1 MKRCAPL
8 VLITALGSIL
18 AARATAAPAVGKGL
32 RFEVSFPRGV
42 GQGPFDGR
50 VYLLLSKDAAKEP
63 RFQIHE
69 GIDSQQIFG
78 VDVAKLA
85 PGQPVSVDGSTLG
98 YPARSLGEIPAG
110 EYHVQ
115 AVLNV
120 YEAFKR
126 SDGHTVLLPP
136 DRGEG
141 QQWSSKPGNLV
152 SPSRK
157 LRIDPARP
165 EVVRIALTQVIP
177 EVEAPR
183 ETKYL
188 KHVKIKSRLLS
199 EFWGRGMELAAWVLI
214 PPGFDAHPEARYPL
228 AVYHGHFSADWQA
241 GSGFREEPPSPDL
254 TGRDRADAEYA
265 YKLYQ
270 DWDAGRLP
278 KMLVMTVQHANP
290 YYDDSYAVNS
300 ANLGPYGDAIVRE
313 LIPEVERR
321 FRGIG
326 QGWARTLY
334 GGSTGG
340 WEALAA
346 QVFYPDDFGGAW
358 CFCPDPVDF
367 RAYELVNIYEDE
379 NAYWKAGPF
388 AGAPRPAKR
397 DPDGHVT
404 ATVEQSSRFEAVPG
418 SRGRSTDQWDI
429 WQAVYGPVGA
439 DGYPKPI
446 WDKATGKIDP
456 EVAAYWREHYD
467 LRHILERDWKTL
479 GPKLAG
485 KIRIKTGTL
494 DTYYLE
500 KAVRLLEAFL
510 ERTTEPY
517 WRGSIEYG
525 HDHPHCFTG
534 DPSQPVSVSRQT
546 VNQRI
551 LPEMAEHLRR
561 TAPPGA
567 DVESWR

>member
-1 MKRCAPL
+1 MNVSRVWVVAWVMAAAGAP
-8 VLITALGSIL
+8 A
-18 AARATAAPAVGKGL
+18 AEPARA
-32 RFEVSFPRGV
+32 RFEVSFSAAVRASAV
-42 GQGPFDGR
+42 DGR
-50 VYLLLSKDAAKEP
+50 VYVLLSRDATKEP

-78 VDVAKLA
+78 VDVLSLA
-85 PGQPVSVDGSTLG
+85 PGQAAVVNQGTLG
-98 YPARSLGEIPAG
+98 YPAKSLADIPPG
-110 EYHVQ
+110 EYQVQ

-120 YEAFKR
+120 YETYRR

-141 QQWSSKPGNLV
+141 QHWESKPGNLT
-152 SPSRK
+152 SRPQK
-157 LRIDPARP
+157 LRVDASRN
-165 EVVRIALTQVIP
+165 EALRLALTEVIP
-177 EVEAPR
+177 PIAPPS

-188 KHVKIKSRLLS
+188 RHVTIKSRLLS
-199 EFWGRGMELAAWVLI
+199 DFWGRDMELGAWVLL
-214 PPGFDAHPEARYPL
+214 PPGFDEHKEARYPL
-228 AVYHGHFSADWQA
+228 AIYHGHFSADWRA
-241 GSGFREEPPSPDL
+241 GAGFREEPPGPAL
-254 TGRDRADAEYA
+254 QGPERADAEWSH
-265 YKLYQ
+265 KFYQ
-270 DWDAGRLP
+270 DWTAGRLP
-278 KMLVMTVQHANP
+278 KMLIMTVQHANP

-326 QGWARTLY
+326 APWARVMY

-340 WEALAA
+340 WEVLGA
-346 QVFYPDDFGGAW
+346 QVFYPDDFAGAW

-367 RAYELVNIYEDE
+367 RAYELVNIYDDV

-404 ATVEQSSRFEAVPG
+404 ATVEQSVRFEAVLG

-429 WQAVYGPVGA
+429 WQAVFGPVGP
-439 DGYPKPI
+439 DGYPRPI
-446 WDKATGKIDP
+446 WDKATGVIDK
-456 EVAAYWREHYD
+456 EVAAYWRDHYD

-485 KIRIKTGTL
+485 KIRIKVGTL

-500 KAVRLLEAFL
+500 KAVRHLEAFL

-517 WRGSIEYG
+517 WRGSVEYG
-525 HDHPHCFTG
+525 HDLPHCYTG
-534 DPSQPVSVSRQT
+534 DPSVPVEVSSRT
-546 VNQRI
+546 VNQRL
-551 LPEMAEHLRR
+551 LPEMAEHMLRV
-561 TAPPGA
+561 APPGA
-567 DVESWR
+567 DVSSWRY